1 MALANLLEPSV
12 GEIIRVIHLDPFGGC
27 FRLFVVDNSR
37 PLPYFPRSHK
47 VDFGQVALVEV
58 FFIEDNLHNVLLGGM
73 VVEECIATML
83 SHHKKDAQLEQEDA
97 QVDHE
102 DPKNGV
108 QLRVHHYN

>member
-1 MALANLLEPSV
+1 
-12 GEIIRVIHLDPFGGC
+12 
-27 FRLFVVDNSR
+27 
-37 PLPYFPRSHK
+37 
-47 VDFGQVALVEV
+47 
-58 FFIEDNLHNVLLGGM
+58 M

-83 SHHKKDAQLEQEDA
+83 AHHKKDAQLEQEDA